1 MSNMVASLRLKGKVD
16 SSLTKALGKTDKDM
30 SRSARLAKGRAGAMT
45 RAAEDQA
52 RATGKAANETGRL
65 ARSMSNATT
74 GSQRLGRNLKKNIKQ
89 MREAGMASKLLNRG
103 LDGMANKW
111 AGLGAG
117 ATLMLAGR
125 QVGNIQE
132 RMTRLGIQAGKS
144 DKEIQRLKDSIYAA
158 ALAPDVRVNPAQI
171 MDAVDAIVEK
181 TGDLDFAKQ
190 NLRNI
195 GVGIQATGA
204 MGKDVGEIMA
214 EFQKMGI
221 TAPEKVMEALDI
233 LNKQGKMGAFT
244 LQNIAALGPRV
255 ITAYTSAGRG
265 GVQALQ
271 EMGAALQLIR
281 MGTGS
286 SEMAASAWEAVMRS
300 LTDPT
305 KIKQLEKLGLEIFDP
320 EKLAEGKRVLRP
332 VNELMAEI
340 VQATGGDKVSLGNIF
355 DAEAIRAFN
364 QAAAEFQRTGQIGSL
379 DKFMAVQGDGQTT
392 LEDSARAAKTF
403 NQALGMLYGSA
414 ERFADS
420 RLTGVLQ
427 GIANL
432 LDKLGSDGADN
443 LMTVATY
450 GAAAVASAVAVRKV
464 ARGVGAVRGFF
475 SRHKKGGAGKSGGL
489 LGEMTGGGPMA
500 VEVVNWPGGGFG
512 GGGSS
517 FDSGGGSNRR
527 AGKVGRAGRLMRR
540 GGGLFK
546 GAGRLA
552 GKAFRPLGML
562 MGATNLVGAVRSGSK
577 SGVGRTAG
585 SMVGGMGGGALGAM
599 LGSFVLPGIGTA
611 VGGVLGSV
619 IGDIIGEKT
628 GEAAGQALES
638 SPAETPAVVAAGEKS
653 VVIHVHAAPGMD
665 IEELARKVAR
675 KVRRPGTG
683 DLYDG

>member
-1 MSNMVASLRLKGKVD
+1 
-16 SSLTKALGKTDKDM
+16 
-30 SRSARLAKGRAGAMT
+30 
-45 RAAEDQA
+45 
-52 RATGKAANETGRL
+52 
-65 ARSMSNATT
+65 
-74 GSQRLGRNLKKNIKQ
+74 
-89 MREAGMASKLLNRG
+89 
-103 LDGMANKW
+103 
-111 AGLGAG
+111 
-117 ATLMLAGR
+117 
-125 QVGNIQE
+125 
-132 RMTRLGIQAGKS
+132 
-144 DKEIQRLKDSIYAA
+144 
-158 ALAPDVRVNPAQI
+158 
-171 MDAVDAIVEK
+171 
-181 TGDLDFAKQ
+181 
-190 NLRNI
+190 
-195 GVGIQATGA
+195 
-204 MGKDVGEIMA
+204 
-214 EFQKMGI
+214 MGI
-221 TAPEKVMEALDI
+221 TAPDKVLEAFDI

-244 LQNIAALGPRV
+244 LQNLAALGPRV

-265 GVQALQ
+265 GVEALR

-286 SEMAASAWEAVMRS
+286 SEMAATAWEAVMRS
-300 LTDPT
+300 LTDPA

-340 VQATGGDKVSLGNIF
+340 IQATGGDKVALGNIF

-364 QAAAEFQRTGQIGSL
+364 QAAGEFQRTGQLASL

-392 LEDSARAAKTF
+392 LGDSARAAKDF
-403 NQALGMLYGSA
+403 NQTLGMLYGSA

-427 GIANL
+427 GLASL
-432 LDKLGSDGADN
+432 LDKLGSEGADN

-450 GAAAVASAVAVRKV
+450 GAGAVAAALGVRKV
-464 ARGVGAVRGFF
+464 VRGVGAVRGFF
-475 SRHKKGGAGKSGGL
+475 SRRKNGGSGKTGGL

-512 GGGSS
+512 GGDSS
-517 FDSGGGSNRR
+517 FDSGGGNSRR
-527 AGKVGRAGRLMRR
+527 AGKVGRTGRLVRK
-540 GGGLFK
+540 GGGLLK
-546 GAGRLA
+546 GAGRLV

-577 SGVGRTAG
+577 SMVGRTAG

-628 GEAAGQALES
+628 GEVAGQALES
-638 SPAETPAVVAAGEKS
+638 SPAEAPAVAAAGEKS

-665 IEELARKVAR
+665 IEELARKVAM